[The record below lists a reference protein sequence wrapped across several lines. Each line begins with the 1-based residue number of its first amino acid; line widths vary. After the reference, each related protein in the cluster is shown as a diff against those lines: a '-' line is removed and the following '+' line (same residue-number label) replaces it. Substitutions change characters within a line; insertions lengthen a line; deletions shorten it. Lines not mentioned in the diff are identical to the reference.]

1 MLNKDS
7 LQWWCGW
14 QWDYQ
19 VMKKCKTNSWEKP
32 ALLLYTSTKTLSW
45 KFIKYS
51 YSHNL
56 NFFQHYFR
64 HLGSIYKILKVALG
78 FSLFSRPTLLHEY
91 CTPTGIGGLTCAQ
104 VFLVRN
110 GAKIV
115 LCLFTVF
122 ICSFYNDL
130 QEYFCIF

>member
-1 MLNKDS
+1 
-7 LQWWCGW
+7 
-14 QWDYQ
+14 
-19 VMKKCKTNSWEKP
+19 MKKCKTYFLREKP
-32 ALLLYTSTKTLSW
+32 ALLHYTCTTRK
-45 KFIKYS
+45 KYF
-51 YSHNL
+51 L
-56 NFFQHYFR
+56 FLAFFQHYLGTY
-64 HLGSIYKILKVALG
+64 LGSKKLNSALG
-78 FSLFSRPTLLHEY
+78 LFSLFSRPTLLHEY

-122 ICSFYNDL
+122 HLIFFSNDL

>member
-1 MLNKDS
+1 
-7 LQWWCGW
+7 
-14 QWDYQ
+14 
-19 VMKKCKTNSWEKP
+19 MKKCKTYFLREKL
-32 ALLLYTSTKTLSW
+32 ALLQYTCTTFKARINYFL
-45 KFIKYS
+45 FLAY
-51 YSHNL
+51 
-56 NFFQHYFR
+56 NFFQHYLGTY
-64 HLGSIYKILKVALG
+64 LGSKKLNSALG
-78 FSLFSRPTLLHEY
+78 LFSLFSRPTLLHEY